1 MRIGGAF
8 PYGLPPIPIVLGTG
22 TFVFIPPGNWIAQ
35 VGVNTVVEWFDQQQ
49 QIWRTLVAAST
60 AEFVSS
66 DGTNF
71 RFRNVTGAMTIASFA
86 AGSGATNGIG
96 SAATG
101 VNLTPSAPGANG
113 RSASLFPIVGG
124 QVGAAATIT
133 AAGSGLLVPPLL
145 IVSPPPLGGIPAT
158 MTCAISAGAVA
169 SVTVVSQGAGYT
181 AVPTVAVVPQ
191 PAGYFGATL
200 PPPATVVGLGSL
212 EGPPPAG
219 GAMAYP
225 YQWPPWLWLP
235 VGVYT
240 TLPVITAQALAGSGT
255 LTGVGVIDNGAAYTG
270 TPTVTVTG
278 AGAATITAN
287 AVTAAANDT
296 SYLQAAVQ

>member
-8 PYGLPPIPIVLGTG
+8 PFGLPPIPVALGTG
-22 TFVFIPPGNWIAQ
+22 TFVFVPPGNWLTQTGA
-35 VGVNTVVEWFDQQQ
+35 NSVVEWFDQQQ
-49 QIWRTLVAAST
+49 QIWRTLVPAST
-60 AEFVSS
+60 TEFVSS
-66 DGTNF
+66 DGTNY
-71 RFRNVTGAMTIASFA
+71 RFRNITGAMTIASFT
-86 AGSGATNGIG
+86 AGSGGTNGIG

-124 QVGAAATIT
+124 QIGAAATIT

-145 IVSPPPLGGIPAT
+145 VVSPPPLGGIPAT
-158 MTCAISAGAVA
+158 MTCAISGGAIA
-169 SVTVVSQGAGYT
+169 AVTVVSQGAGYT

-191 PAGYFGATL
+191 PSGYFGATL
-200 PPPATVVGLGSL
+200 PSPAVAVTLGSL
-212 EGPPPAG
+212 EGPPAVG

-235 VGVYT
+235 IGVYT
-240 TLPVITAQALAGSGT
+240 TLPVITAQAITGSGT
-255 LTGVGVIDNGAAYTG
+255 LTGVGVLDNGGNYTG

-278 AGAATITAN
+278 AGAATVTCN

-296 SYLQAAVQ
+296 CYLQPAVQ